1 MMFTMIMTMIRIV
14 MIPGPL
20 EPPESS
26 LPSLNITA
34 RSYSWTTWW
43 CDDRHTFRFQI
54 GVKVKVVYIYTY
66 ICNTIIWQY
75 DGHHMRI
82 QVCIIDHH
90 SDQLVLHDT
99 EIPLKAGSNVERR
112 RWRVRKILEFQIK
125 KRKKL
130 ELKWIYLEANTEGEG
145 KCDHH

>member
-1 MMFTMIMTMIRIV
+1 MVRIMMFTMIRIV
-14 MIPGPL
+14 TTMMIPGPL

-34 RSYSWTTWW
+34 RSYSWTTWK

-54 GVKVKVVYIYTY
+54 GVKVKVVNISYD
-66 ICNTIIWQY
+66 IIWQY
-75 DGHHMRI
+75 DGHHMKI